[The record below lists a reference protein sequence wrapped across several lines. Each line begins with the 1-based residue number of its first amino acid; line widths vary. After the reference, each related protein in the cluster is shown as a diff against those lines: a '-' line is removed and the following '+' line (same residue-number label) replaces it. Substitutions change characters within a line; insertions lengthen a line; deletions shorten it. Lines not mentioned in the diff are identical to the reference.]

1 MDNKNNKDNRK
12 ELIKSNNQNIV
23 RLYQLSEISR
33 MADYIAEAKMFGLK
47 SKAEAFVLLMV
58 SENEGINP
66 VQAAMDYNIINGSP
80 TIKTV
85 AALRRFLEA
94 GGQIKYKVY
103 TDPQCTVEASHKQ
116 YGSIEVTWTIEKA
129 SKIIDYYDKQTGK
142 PHYLTEKM
150 NWKNYPRDML
160 KNRAVGEA
168 LRTIYPQGMK
178 NMYTTEEASDFSKDG
193 SLNNVVDIQAEP
205 IITNDIDGSNYN
217 QNKDVFENGHNHS
230 PYKQYEDQTW
240 EEMET
245 SLLLWHINNSTM
257 KNTHPEHYKEAVAEL
272 KRRNIQSSKEENKEK
287 KTESK
292 PSAQNKKEEDKK
304 TENEKKEEILQGR
317 EYEQLELKDLKK
329 LALIET
335 DQIILKVIYD
345 LIEKKLSEL
354 EIKDLIEAREYYT
367 NKKPNEKLLNIVTEV
382 LNEKLS
388 VCPVGICRGNKW
400 SEMSTDKLNKY
411 LSDYQ
416 NGVLTEYIG
425 VIGTEYIGVIGAEL
439 LSRESFENNIEVPQE
454 ESKEKQTEKTKA
466 KKEEK
471 KKAESSAEV
480 HVDEDEDPFSDAYDD
495 DWGGDYNDLLEEQ
508 EEREKNPSHQVS
520 NSFEDEDIPFN

>member
-1 MDNKNNKDNRK
+1 MDNKNNKDTKK

-23 RLYQLSEISR
+23 RVYQLSDISR

-103 TDPQCTVEASHKQ
+103 TDTQCTVEASHKQ

-217 QNKDVFENGHNHS
+217 QNKDVFENGYNHS

-240 EEMET
+240 GEMET

-257 KNTHPEHYKEAVAEL
+257 KNTHPEHHKEAVLEL

-292 PSAQNKKEEDKK
+292 PSAPNKKEEDKK

-317 EYEQLELKDLKK
+317 EYDQLELKDLKK

-345 LIEKKLSEL
+345 LIEKKISEL

-367 NKKPNEKLLNIVTEV
+367 NKKPNEKLLNIVIEV
-382 LNEKLS
+382 LNDKLS
-388 VCPVGICRGNKW
+388 VCPVGISKSMKW
-400 SEMSTDKLNKY
+400 SDMSTDKLNKY

-416 NGVLTEYIG
+416 NGVLTEY
-425 VIGTEYIGVIGAEL
+425 TSEYIGVIGAEL
-439 LSRESFENNIEVPQE
+439 LSRESFKNNIEVPQE
-454 ESKEKQTEKTKA
+454 ESKEKQTEKPKT

-471 KKAESSAEV
+471 KKVESSAEV
-480 HVDEDEDPFSDAYDD
+480 HVDEDEDPFSTASDS
-495 DWGGDYNDLLEEQ
+495 DWDNGETYEDLLNKQEDEEN
-508 EEREKNPSHQVS
+508 KPPYQVS
-520 NSFEDEDIPFN
+520 DSFEDDEDTPFF

>member
-1 MDNKNNKDNRK
+1 MDNKTNKDTKK

-23 RLYQLSEISR
+23 RVYQLSDISR
-33 MADYIAEAKMFGLK
+33 MADYIAEAKMFGIK
-47 SKAEAFVLLMV
+47 SKAEAFILLMV
-58 SENEGINP
+58 AENEGINP
-66 VQAAMDYNIINGSP
+66 IQASMDYDIINGKP

-94 GGQIKYKVY
+94 GGQVKYKVY
-103 TDPQCTVEASHKQ
+103 TDTECTVEVSHKQ

-129 SKIIDYYDKQTGK
+129 NKIIDYYDKQTGK

-160 KNRAVGEA
+160 KHRAVGEA

-193 SLNNVVDIQAEP
+193 SLNNVVDIQTES

-217 QNKDVFENGHNHS
+217 QNKDVFENRYNHS

-240 EEMET
+240 DEMET

-257 KNTHPEHYKEAVAEL
+257 KNTHPGNYKEAVAEL

-292 PSAQNKKEEDKK
+292 PSASNKKEDKK
-304 TENEKKEEILQGR
+304 IENDKKEEILQGR
-317 EYEQLELKDLKK
+317 EYDQLELKDLKK
-329 LALIET
+329 LVLIET

-367 NKKPNEKLLNIVTEV
+367 NKKPNEKLLNIVIEV

-388 VCPVGICRGNKW
+388 VCPVGISKGMKW

-416 NGVLTEYIG
+416 NGVLTEY
-425 VIGTEYIGVIGAEL
+425 TSEYIGVIGAEL
-439 LSRESFENNIEVPQE
+439 LSRESFENNIEVLQE
-454 ESKEKQTEKTKA
+454 ESKEKQTEKPKT

-471 KKAESSAEV
+471 KKVESSAEV

-508 EEREKNPSHQVS
+508 EEREKNPPHQI
-520 NSFEDEDIPFN
+520 NDGLDEEDDGFKF